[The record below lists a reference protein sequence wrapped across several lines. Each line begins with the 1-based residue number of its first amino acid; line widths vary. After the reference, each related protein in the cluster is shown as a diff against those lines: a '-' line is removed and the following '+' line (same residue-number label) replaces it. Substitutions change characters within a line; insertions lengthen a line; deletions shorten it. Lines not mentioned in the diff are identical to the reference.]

1 MLVSKASAWYNPT
14 RLINLVSTPVM
25 RTNLKSRPEPDQN
38 LPSQR
43 DAVLRSAARLF
54 RKKGYAQTT
63 VRELAKEVG
72 LQSGSLFHHFK
83 SKDEI
88 LAEVMEKGLILAS
101 GHVMVAIAQ
110 ETTPRKRLET
120 LFRSY
125 LTALLSDEHRDYM
138 TVLLY
143 DFRSLPPEL
152 GQRVHRVRK
161 ALVDRWQEVL
171 DEAVPP
177 GHISNRL
184 KAQFIFGAMNWALQW
199 YNPKGA
205 LGLEELAGHFTELA
219 LATCGFSAQYSG
231 SDASAPASVSLAGH
245 DG

>member
-1 MLVSKASAWYNPT
+1 MYS
-14 RLINLVSTPVM
+14 
-25 RTNLKSRPEPDQN
+25 NLKSRPEPDQN

-54 RKKGYAQTT
+54 RERGYAQTT

-72 LQSGSLFHHFK
+72 LQSGSLFHHFS

-88 LAEVMEKGLILAS
+88 LAQVMEKGLILAS
-101 GHVMVAIAQ
+101 GHVIVAIAQ
-110 ETTPRKRLET
+110 ETTPRKRLEA

-125 LTALLSDEHRDYM
+125 LTALLSEEHRDYM

-152 GQRVHRVRK
+152 SRRVHRARK
-161 ALVDRWQEVL
+161 ALIARWQEVL

-177 GHISNRL
+177 AHISNRL

-199 YNPKGA
+199 HNPRGA
-205 LGLEELAGHFTELA
+205 LGLDELASHFTELA
-219 LATCGFSAQYSG
+219 LATCGFCPEHSLPNRPAEMPAIASQAAQNQ
-231 SDASAPASVSLAGH
+231 
-245 DG
+245 